1 MSLNMWRTKI
11 VRVTRAPFNSTGGGV
26 LKACDTTTGRRVGAV
41 VVDVGPDQDKAI
53 QRAERKAHTYGKALV
68 GLASLLCLSVC
79 GNIASS
85 ALCILALKQ
94 ELPIS
99 GVIRQRSVVLPE
111 PKAAAPVVTG
121 LTSYGGSGLTPAYN
135 TAILTSYGAEVP
147 THNDDTFPLGVSSA
161 SMPGAKKCAIAARDS
176 LTLTYASPFYP

>member
-1 MSLNMWRTKI
+1 MSLNTWRTKI

-26 LKACDTTTGRRVGAV
+26 LKSCDITAGRRVGAV
-41 VVDVGPDQDKAI
+41 VVDVGPDQDKAV

-121 LTSYGGSGLTPAYN
+121 LTSYGSSGLTPAYN
-135 TAILTSYGAEVP
+135 TAILTSYGVP
-147 THNDDTFPLGVSSA
+147 RSQRTTTTRFRSA
-161 SMPGAKKCAIAARDS
+161 SPQPRCRGRRSAPS
-176 LTLTYASPFYP
+176 LREIP